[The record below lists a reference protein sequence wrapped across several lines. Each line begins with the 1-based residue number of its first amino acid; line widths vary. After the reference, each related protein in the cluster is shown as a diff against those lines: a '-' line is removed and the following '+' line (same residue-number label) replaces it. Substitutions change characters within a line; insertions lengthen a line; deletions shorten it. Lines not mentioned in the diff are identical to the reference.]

1 MLLHLNY
8 LLYLMIYTDELS
20 VYHYISMHLMN
31 PYTLLLQFLL
41 RY

>member
-20 VYHYISMHLMN
+20 VYRCINMLLMN
-31 PYTLLLQFLL
+31 LYTLLLQFLL